1 MTHLRRY
8 LWALPVILV
17 AVLVAQLMQP
27 YFDRTNVVMVYM
39 LAVVAVAFRLGG
51 GPAAM
56 ACLLSVFLFDFIN
69 VPPYF
74 SFGSEAYEYLVTL
87 LVMLVT
93 VGIISMLA
101 GNLRDKA
108 RESADREARTA
119 ALYALSA
126 DLAGQPSEQAIVA
139 GTVAHMA
146 RAFAAEVEV
155 FRLQDRAPAP
165 AEAPA
170 AGATGEGPVLSV
182 DGERVRAW
190 VPLAVEGGLQAGLSL
205 SAPAPRLVL
214 REQREQLAAMARQCV
229 QALERNQLRER
240 VREKEMLIQKEALR
254 NSLLNAVSH
263 DLRTP
268 LATIIGASSSL
279 VAEGDSYSSEAR
291 QRLRGLILEEA
302 RHMQHMVE
310 NLLDMARC
318 QGGDMVLAQDWQALE
333 EIAGSAVA
341 AIRRRVRSHEV
352 RVDVPHDLPLM
363 RCDSV
368 LVERVVV
375 NLLENAAKY
384 SPPGSVVTLS
394 ARVAAGAVEVAVAD
408 TGPGVPPGLRDQV
421 FDPFVRLHAGV
432 AGGGLGLTICRSI
445 VEAHGGRIWIE
456 AAAGGGA
463 VVRFTLPLAESG
475 PAPVQEALAEGTPP

>member
-1 MTHLRRY
+1 MPRLRRY
-8 LWALPVILV
+8 LWALPVILL
-17 AVLVAQLMQP
+17 AVLVAQFMQP

-74 SFGSEAYEYLVTL
+74 SFGSDAYEYLVTL
-87 LVMLVT
+87 GAMLVT
-93 VGIISMLA
+93 VGIISTLA
-101 GNLRDKA
+101 GNLRQKA

-139 GTVAHMA
+139 AAVAHVA
-146 RAFAAEVEV
+146 RAFGAEVEV
-155 FRLQDRAPAP
+155 FRLQVWPQGGDAPERP
-165 AEAPA
+165 ASDADGPFLA
-170 AGATGEGPVLSV
+170 QEG
-182 DGERVRAW
+182 DRVRAW
-190 VPLAVEGGLQAGLSL
+190 VPLAVEAGLQAGLRVT
-205 SAPAPRLVL
+205 APAAQLAT
-214 REQREQLAAMARQCV
+214 REQREHLAAMARQCV

-240 VREKEMLIQKEALR
+240 VREKELLIQKEALR

-279 VAEGDSYSSEAR
+279 QAEGDSFSPEAR
-291 QRLRGLILEEA
+291 HRLRGLIVEEA

-310 NLLDMARC
+310 NLLDMARF
-318 QGGDMVLAQDWQALE
+318 QGGDIVLARDWQALE
-333 EIAGSAVA
+333 EIAGAAVA
-341 AIRRRVRSHEV
+341 AIRRRMRGHEV
-352 RVDVPHDLPLM
+352 RVQVPHDLPFL

-375 NLLENAAKY
+375 NLLENACKY

-394 ARVAAGAVEVAVAD
+394 ARVVEGAVEVAVAD
-408 TGPGVPPGLRDQV
+408 TGPGIPPAQREQV
-421 FDPFVRLHAGV
+421 FDPFVRLHGGA
-432 AGGGLGLTICRSI
+432 AGGLGLTICRSI
-445 VEAHGGRIWIE
+445 VEAHGGRIWIDSAE
-456 AAAGGGA
+456 GGGA
-463 VVRFTLPLAESG
+463 VVRFTLPLAEGG
-475 PAPVQEALAEGTPP
+475 PAAVGDNVVEGEEA